1 LSRTSTASASSAAP
15 PRLGAWRLRANALDL
30 ALYTRVRS
38 LARTPGTVR
47 WVRRYSTLG
56 EHAGVWL
63 LGGLAGAAVDRP
75 RRRAWLR
82 ATATVGAA
90 YCTSTSIKLAIG
102 RRRPVVENLPA
113 LMATPTGLSFPSSH
127 ATSSFAAARAFGA
140 LLPGPPLQL
149 VAVGMGLSRLYL
161 GVHYPSDVAAGAALG
176 ALIGG
181 AGR

>member
-1 LSRTSTASASSAAP
+1 VATSAP
-15 PRLGAWRLRANALDL
+15 PRFGAWRLRANALDL

-63 LGGLAGAAVDRP
+63 LGGLAGAALDGP

-90 YCTSTSIKLAIG
+90 YSTSTSIKLAIG
-102 RRRPVVENLPA
+102 RRRPVVEHLPA

-140 LLPGPPLQL
+140 LLPGAPLQL

-176 ALIGG
+176 TLIGSV
-181 AGR
+181 GR